1 MRHIELSNFTY
12 EELHNFINA
21 DLTLDKYELIAK
33 AENRS
38 ISLPKD
44 VQEKLQSLC
53 TELAKQSPAQKHL
66 FENFSVH
73 TVNDFLS
80 FIINLSKIHHIF
92 SDPSLCDSL
101 RDIVNEICTFL
112 SQH

>member
-12 EELHNFINA
+12 EELHNFTNA

-53 TELAKQSPAQKHL
+53 TELAKQSPAQ
-66 FENFSVH
+66 N
-73 TVNDFLS
+73 
-80 FIINLSKIHHIF
+80 IF
-92 SDPSLCDSL
+92 SK
-101 RDIVNEICTFL
+101 TFH
-112 SQH
+112 SIQ